1 MTPFDNALALRQM
14 TSAFLEL
21 GSRPPAITDQTWPKP
36 KLLALGGDHS
46 IALAA
51 LRALYRIYQQPI
63 AVLHFDAHLDTWHP
77 AKYPSAWTSAQSDFT
92 HGSMFWIASNE
103 GLILNG
109 SSAHAGLRTRLSGD
123 GWDDFADDERQG
135 FLRIVADD
143 VDEIGTSGIVSSI
156 LERIGTEVPVYL
168 SLDIDVLDPGL
179 VSIYLPTHDLTSYPR
194 WLIPREVSWYRY
206 PRTRRLDKP
215 RGYQNSPRARSPEC
229 CWSRYRRGGAG
240 L

>member
-1 MTPFDNALALRQM
+1 M
-14 TSAFLEL
+14 TSAFLQL
-21 GSRPPAITDQTWPKP
+21 GSRPPAITDQVWPKP
-36 KLLALGGDHS
+36 KLLTLGGDHS
-46 IALAA
+46 IALAS
-51 LRALYRIYQQPI
+51 LRALYRIYEQPI

-103 GLILNG
+103 GLIRNG

-143 VDEIGTSGIVSSI
+143 IDEIGTAGIISSI

-179 VSIYLPTHDLTSYPR
+179 VSIYLPTCILTSHMVANT
-194 WLIPREVSWYRY
+194 L
-206 PRTRRLDKP
+206 
-215 RGYQNSPRARSPEC
+215 
-229 CWSRYRRGGAG
+229 
-240 L
+240 